1 MKRKVTRA
9 IALAIMLTLIAAFAA
24 AGQTT
29 AIAPVDYFGV
39 KMAPGNYKRVVSLA
53 PNITETVYF
62 VGQFKRLVGV
72 TNYDTY
78 PPEVS
83 GLAKVGGFV
92 DPDLEI
98 ILSLKPDLVLAY
110 RGNPLP
116 AVNKLKELGLH
127 VFVLDSPQTLDE
139 LCRQTVMIARL
150 LQADKKHMTLAE
162 GLSKRISEAR
172 SRAAKLPAHPKI
184 LMLAGSVQPPY
195 YAAGRG
201 NYIDDLITSAGGVN
215 AFTAQGFSIMTPEAF
230 LSADPEFLIIPEP
243 AKDGF
248 RKAMMQALAREPQLA
263 ATSAVKQ
270 KNIIFIEEDVIS
282 RPGPRI
288 IHALSTIQEAIAEYV
303 AANEKD

>member
-9 IALAIMLTLIAAFAA
+9 LAFAAMLALTAAFAA

-29 AIAPVDYFGV
+29 AVAPVDYFGV

-78 PPEVS
+78 PPEVQ
-83 GLAKVGGFV
+83 GLAKIGGFI
-92 DPDLEI
+92 DPDLEM
-98 ILSLKPDLVLAY
+98 ILSLNPDLVLAY

-116 AVNKLKELGLH
+116 AVNKLKELGLR

-139 LCRQTVMIARL
+139 LSRQTVMIARL
-150 LQADKKHMTLAE
+150 MQADKKHMMLAE
-162 GLSKRISEAR
+162 GLAKRITEAR
-172 SRAAKLPAHPKI
+172 SRAAKLPEHPRI
-184 LMLAGSVQPPY
+184 LMLAGSVQPPF

-201 NYIDDLITSAGGVN
+201 NYIDDLISSAGGVN

-230 LSADPEFLIIPEP
+230 LLANPEFLIIPEQR
-243 AKDGF
+243 KDGF
-248 RKAMMQALAREPQLA
+248 RKAMMQALKREPQLS
-263 ATSAVKQ
+263 ATLAVKNE
-270 KNIIFIEEDVIS
+270 NIIFIEEDVIS

-288 IHALSTIQEAIAEYV
+288 IHALSAVQQTITKHL
-303 AANEKD
+303 AANEKE